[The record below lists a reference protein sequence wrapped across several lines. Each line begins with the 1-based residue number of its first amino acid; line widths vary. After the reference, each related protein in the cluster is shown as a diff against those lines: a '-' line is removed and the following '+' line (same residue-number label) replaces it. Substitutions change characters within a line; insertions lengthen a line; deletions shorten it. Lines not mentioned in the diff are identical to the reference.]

1 MRSHLNDFSRRFY
14 RSGQNNCSWLNNRS
28 WLNKLLVATLSLFM
42 ITSAWAAETKTKHA
56 TLKLPVKSELLV
68 LDGTNAKDLDFT
80 VEANKPI
87 TLSDERHQVVFQLSD
102 VVTDGGDRNRFTSK
116 PFILTFHPIAGQR
129 YSIDAP
135 KLKNMRQAES
145 INSNPTSKITLMNAK
160 GESVPFEFA
169 TLPTK
174 GIQFGRNYA
183 ADVQKFNRTDSPA
196 AASEFSGMG
205 VFAEQ
210 NTGFANASQNE
221 KIYGSAANKEGD
233 ANMSASMLRYWF
245 EKADPATQKAFIN
258 WAQEQ
263 VTRET
268 R

>member
-1 MRSHLNDFSRRFY
+1 MRSHLNDFARLHY
-14 RSGQNNCSWLNNRS
+14 RSWLHHHSSLHHRS
-28 WLNKLLVATLSLFM
+28 WLNQFLMAVLSLFM
-42 ITSAWAAETKTKHA
+42 VTSVWAAEAKTKDA

-68 LDGTNAKDLDFT
+68 LDGVSAKELDFK

-116 PFILTFHPIAGQR
+116 PFILTFHPIAGQK
-129 YSIDAP
+129 YTIDAP

-145 INSNPTSKITLMNAK
+145 INNNPTSKITLMNAK
-160 GESVPFEFA
+160 GEAVPFEFA
-169 TLPTK
+169 ILPTK

-183 ADVQKFNRTDSPA
+183 ADTQKFNRTDSPA

-210 NTGFANASQNE
+210 NTGFANVTQNE
-221 KIYGSAANKEGD
+221 EIYGSAANQKGD

-245 EKADPATQKAFIN
+245 EKSDQETRKAFIN

-263 VTRET
+263 VSQ
-268 R
+268 